1 MSTKIILLFSLALDE
16 THAVFNKSFA
26 TMLHAIGAHTGSDI
40 FHFVVFLKS
49 ISSLR
54 AYQKYVCAHNKGK
67 GDGTGE
73 SKTYLK
79 EEKIASFLL

>member
-40 FHFVVFLKS
+40 FHFVVFFF
-49 ISSLR
+49 
-54 AYQKYVCAHNKGK
+54 AVNGVEGK
-67 GDGTGE
+67 GSIYMDI
-73 SKTYLK
+73 SVLF
-79 EEKIASFLL
+79 FLP

>member
-40 FHFVVFLKS
+40 FHFVVFLTEGLKKS
-49 ISSLR
+49 FKMIGISASIEVLIW
-54 AYQKYVCAHNKGK
+54 
-67 GDGTGE
+67 
-73 SKTYLK
+73 
-79 EEKIASFLL
+79 IANF